1 MPPTCHATPVQ
12 TQLITWFSKNAR
24 PLPWREPHATPWHI
38 MVSEFM
44 LQQTPVSR
52 VLPVY
57 TQWIKTWPTPSAL
70 ASAPQAEVLRAW
82 GRLGYPRRALRLHAA
97 AIVIDKDFDDV
108 VPQTYEELI
117 SLPGVGDYTA
127 SAILAFAFGQRSV
140 VIDTNIRRV
149 LARAVLGNQ
158 WPALS
163 ISNAERELAAS
174 LIPKTHSKAAAW
186 SAAIME
192 LGATVCSAA
201 SPECSACPIA
211 KQCAWLSAGLPQ
223 SPRPHRTQEW
233 HGTDRQCR
241 GKILQALRE
250 SDIALSLRELRTLN
264 EDQEQF
270 DRCLKALE
278 AEEFIVKKRSGWVLK

>member
-1 MPPTCHATPVQ
+1 
-12 TQLITWFSKNAR
+12 
-24 PLPWREPHATPWHI
+24 

-57 TQWIKTWPTPSAL
+57 NQWISMWPTPSAL
-70 ASAPQAEVLRAW
+70 ASAPQSEVLRAW

-97 AIVIDKDFDDV
+97 AIVIDRDFDDV
-108 VPQTYEELI
+108 VPQTYEQLR

-127 SAILAFAFGQRSV
+127 AAILAFAFRQRSV

-149 LARAVLGNQ
+149 LARAVLGKQ
-158 WPALS
+158 WPEVSLS
-163 ISNAERELAAS
+163 VAERKLAES
-174 LIPKTHSKAAAW
+174 LVPKSDAKAAKW

-192 LGATVCSAA
+192 LGATICTA
-201 SPECSACPIA
+201 SSPQCDACPITQ
-211 KQCAWLSAGLPQ
+211 KCEWLARGLPQ
-223 SPRPHRTQEW
+223 SQRPYRTQTW

-250 SDIALSLRELRTLN
+250 SDAAVSEETLRRLT
-264 EDQEQF
+264 EDRDQF
-270 DRCLKALE
+270 ERCLTALE
-278 AEEFIVKKRSGWVLK
+278 QEEFIRKVKQGWVLK